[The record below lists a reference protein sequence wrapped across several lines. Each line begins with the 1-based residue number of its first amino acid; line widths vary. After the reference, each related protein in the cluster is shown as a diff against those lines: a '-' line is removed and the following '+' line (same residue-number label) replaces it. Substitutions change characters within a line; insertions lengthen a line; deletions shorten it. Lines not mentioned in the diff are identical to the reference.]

1 MPEFNTTLSNLL
13 IHLKKLWLQTCG
25 WLYFQYI
32 MNQWPS
38 LFQCTILRDRVPI
51 QQGEYA
57 KLLLLRRWVQFPLS
71 PVSWETRAWEV
82 SHNSLLSTL
91 SVTFISSALMA
102 QNDICLPK
110 IPKLYF
116 QPQLFLK
123 FQTNISNYLFNIST
137 QLPNRILKFIISKT
151 KLHVSSPFQIPS
163 GKRHQLLGDHLIQ
176 SKE

>member
-1 MPEFNTTLSNLL
+1 MPEFNTTLSSPL
-13 IHLKKLWLQTCG
+13 IHLRKLWLQTCG

-38 LFQCTILRDRVPI
+38 LFQCTILRDRMPI

-71 PVSWETRAWEV
+71 PVSWETRTWEV

-110 IPKLYF
+110 ILKLYF

-123 FQTNISNYLFNIST
+123 FQTNISNYLFNSCQIEFLNSSY
-137 QLPNRILKFIISKT
+137 QKLNSMSLLPSKYLQGRGTSCLEITWSNPKNRIW
-151 KLHVSSPFQIPS
+151 
-163 GKRHQLLGDHLIQ
+163 
-176 SKE
+176 